1 MSIRVLIADDQD
13 LVRAGFK
20 LILENTEG
28 IEVVGDTNN
37 GRDAVTK
44 ALHLRPDVCLFD
56 IRMPELDGIEA
67 TKVIAGPDVE
77 DPLNVVIITTFDLD
91 EYVYGALQAGAI
103 GFLLKNAGPELLI
116 QAIRAA
122 AEGDSLI
129 SPNITTRLLRHINH
143 PELTGGA
150 NSGDTKTGGPGGDLT
165 PREEEVLTA
174 VADGLTNQEI
184 AEKLYFSLG
193 TAKAHVASIMAK
205 LHARNRVELVIWA
218 YETGRKAGS

>member
-1 MSIRVLIADDQD
+1 MTIRVLIADDQD

-20 LILENTEG
+20 MILDNTEG
-28 IEVVGDTNN
+28 IEVVGDTDN

-67 TKVIAGPDVE
+67 TRLIAGPGIE
-77 DPLNVVIITTFDLD
+77 DPLNVVIITTFDMD

-129 SPNITTRLLRHINH
+129 SPNITTRLLRHVNH
-143 PELTGGA
+143 PNLTISNGSTA
-150 NSGDTKTGGPGGDLT
+150 GGPGGDLT
-165 PREEEVLTA
+165 PREEEVLAA

-193 TAKAHVASIMAK
+193 TAKAHVASIMVK

-218 YETGRKAGS
+218 YETGRKASS

>member
-1 MSIRVLIADDQD
+1 MTIRVLIADDQD

-20 LILENTEG
+20 MILDNTEG
-28 IEVVGDTNN
+28 IEVVGDTDN

-67 TKVIAGPDVE
+67 TRLIAGPDIE
-77 DPLNVVIITTFDLD
+77 DPLNVVIITTFDMD

-143 PELTGGA
+143 PNLASSDGSPA
-150 NSGDTKTGGPGGDLT
+150 SGPGGDLT
-165 PREEEVLTA
+165 PREEEVLAA

-184 AEKLYFSLG
+184 AEKLFFSLG

-218 YETGRKAGS
+218 YETGRKKGS

>member
-1 MSIRVLIADDQD
+1 VSIRVLIADDQD
-13 LVRAGFK
+13 LVRAGFR
-20 LILENTEG
+20 LILENTDG
-28 IEVVGDTNN
+28 IEVVGDTDN

-67 TKVIAGPDVE
+67 TRLIAGPGIDN
-77 DPLNVVIITTFDLD
+77 PLNVVIITTFDMD
-91 EYVYGALQAGAI
+91 DYVYGALQAGAV
-103 GFLLKNAGPELLI
+103 GFLLKDAGPELLI

-122 AEGDSLI
+122 AKGDSLI

-143 PELTGGA
+143 PDPTNPDKSL
-150 NSGDTKTGGPGGDLT
+150 TGGPGGDLT
-165 PREEEVLTA
+165 PREEEVLEA

-193 TAKAHVASIMAK
+193 TAKAHVASIMVK